1 MSLQRA
7 VACVLALVALFATV
21 PLYAASEAAAAPPV
35 IILKLDDLTDFAPEL
50 ARWTAVADL
59 LEGRRI
65 AFSAGLI
72 CNSLE
77 KPSPAFLAWIE
88 ARRRSGLTEIWFHG
102 YDHRMWKED
111 GKDVRE
117 FAGPSIDRQQ
127 ESFTRSA
134 RLAQERLGLAF
145 ATFGSPFNAYDD
157 ATVRVMADDPS
168 IRIWLYGRPDLAKR
182 LPRTLILPATGL
194 SIEAPTFVPN
204 PSKFADDYARLAVP
218 GSVHVVQGHPGK
230 WNAER
235 FAAFTAIID
244 FLTAQ
249 QVVFMTPAAYA
260 DSRGALTR

>member
-1 MSLQRA
+1 MSLRRA
-7 VACVLALVALFATV
+7 VACVLALAALLATV
-21 PLYAASEAAAAPPV
+21 PLHAANESAAAPPV

-50 ARWTAVADL
+50 ARWTTVADL

-77 KPSPAFLAWIE
+77 KPSPAFLAWIA
-88 ARRRSGLTEIWFHG
+88 ARRRSGLSEIWFHG

-117 FAGPSIDRQQ
+117 FAGPAIERQE

-134 RLAQERLGLAF
+134 RLAQERLGLVF
-145 ATFGSPFNAYDD
+145 TTFGAPFNAYDES
-157 ATVRVMADDPS
+157 TVRVMADDPS

-182 LPRTLILPATGL
+182 LPRTLVLPATGL
-194 SIEAPTFVPN
+194 SIESPTFVPN
-204 PSKFADDYARLAVP
+204 PSKFTDDYARLAVP
-218 GSVHVVQGHPGK
+218 GSLHVIQGHPGK

-244 FLTAQ
+244 FLAAKQ
-249 QVVFMTPAAYA
+249 AVFMTPAAYA
-260 DSRGALTR
+260 ASQAAVSR